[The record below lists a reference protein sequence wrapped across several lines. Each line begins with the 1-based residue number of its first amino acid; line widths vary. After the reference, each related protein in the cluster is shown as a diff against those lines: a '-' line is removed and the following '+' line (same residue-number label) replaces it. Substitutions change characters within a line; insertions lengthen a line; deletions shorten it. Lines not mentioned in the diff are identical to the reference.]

1 MYDIFGFYFYFDAK
15 MREKIGKCKKNPIF
29 C

>member
-1 MYDIFGFYFYFDAK
+1 MYDIFGFHFYFDAK